1 MDLFQLKVFISLAS
15 TLNYRRAAE
24 ENHISQP
31 AVSYHIKNLET
42 ELGVQLLERSKYR
55 TSLTEAGLELLRHAQ
70 QICGQEYL
78 ARERISGIARGKTGR
93 ITLAGVQT
101 YLPQISET
109 AASFMKAYP
118 EVRVDTY
125 ILDGPD
131 LLRSHM
137 FSEYDVYFGVDTMIS
152 DNSSYQSRKGP
163 EEYMELY
170 FPEEMEERISME
182 DWSSFE
188 DIPYISI
195 PQKNSLLYNRTA
207 VIMKDFG
214 YTPGIVHHASSIES
228 IMTLVDAGCGISI
241 LPAGG
246 ICGRYPHMRSRQIVH
261 AYALLPLI
269 ISCRKDR
276 NQPVI
281 QAFMESARD
290 VKKRKQSN
298 GLEDLLP

>member
-15 TLNYRRAAE
+15 TLNYKRAAE

-42 ELGVQLLERSKYR
+42 ELEVQLLERSKYR
-55 TSLTEAGLELLRHAQ
+55 TSLTEAGLEFLRYAQ
-70 QICGQEYL
+70 QICEQEYL
-78 ARERISGIARGKTGR
+78 ARERLSDISRGKTGR

-101 YLPQISET
+101 YLPQISQ
-109 AASFMKAYP
+109 AAAAFMKAYP
-118 EVRVDTY
+118 EVRVDTM

-137 FSEYDVYFGVDTMIS
+137 FSEYDIYFGVDTMIS
-152 DNSSYQSRKGP
+152 DNGSYQSRKGP
-163 EEYMELY
+163 EEYMDLY
-170 FPEEMEERISME
+170 FPEELEARITME
-182 DWSSFE
+182 DWSSFS

-207 VIMKDFG
+207 VIMKDLG
-214 YTPGIVHHASSIES
+214 YVPGIVHHASSVES
-228 IMTLVDAGCGISI
+228 ILTLVDAGCGISI
-241 LPAGG
+241 LPSGS
-246 ICGRYPHMRSRQIVH
+246 CGSRYPHMRSRQILH
-261 AYALLPLI
+261 EYALLPLL

-281 QAFMESARD
+281 RSFMESA
-290 VKKRKQSN
+290 
-298 GLEDLLP
+298 LPGIG